1 MNYIEFLRIVR
12 GLRVVGI
19 VLGLIFLAALIV
31 RVSLA
36 QHGTWDDEVH
46 RITASSTAH
55 VTTVKQADGSVKTII
70 DDPVQ
75 KSHAEIVDR
84 GYAGKEILITQP
96 SKKTG
101 REHVVMGSVSVARES
116 RNGMDNVHV
125 MTNTNADL
133 AWLFIGAVPMML
145 LFATLVAGPLAKE
158 NEGHLELAWTQ
169 PVSRTHYALTA
180 IGLDLLGIL
189 LTAVA
194 TVIVYMLCASL
205 FEAPHVV
212 ATAHS
217 MQIVF
222 LCVLASFG
230 FYALVTAVSAS
241 MRRGPGLAIGLI
253 WASVMILPGLAHI
266 DGEPG
271 TLGHG
276 IGLVFKGL
284 NSLNPLSYVPQTIHL
299 IKDEPTLVGTAAWSP
314 AILVALTVIYLA
326 AALVQWRRVEA

>member
-1 MNYIEFLRIVR
+1 MNYIEYLRIIR
-12 GLRVVGI
+12 GLRIVGI
-19 VLGLIFLAALIV
+19 VLGLIFLGAVIL

-46 RITASSTAH
+46 RITSSSTAH
-55 VTTVKQADGSVKTII
+55 VTTVKQPDGSVKTII

-75 KSHAEIVDR
+75 KSHAEIIDR

-96 SKKTG
+96 SKKMG
-101 REHVVMGSVSVARES
+101 HEHVTMGSVNMNQDTK
-116 RNGMDNVHV
+116 NGMERVQV
-125 MTNTNADL
+125 STNGSADL
-133 AWLFIGAVPMML
+133 AWFFIGAVPLML

-169 PVSRTHYALTA
+169 PVSRTQYALTA
-180 IGLDLLGIL
+180 IGLDLLGIVG
-189 LTAVA
+189 TGVA
-194 TVIVYMLCASL
+194 TVIVYLLCASL
-205 FEAPHVV
+205 FEAPHVA

-217 MQIVF
+217 LQIVF
-222 LCVLASFG
+222 LCVVAAFG

-266 DGEPG
+266 NGEPG
-271 TLGHG
+271 TLAHG